1 MKSDG
6 IPLFEASL
14 RISNE
19 VVKMYQKLV
28 QLNFPI
34 GEEPKQSYMFGL
46 DDTRAELNLGNLY

>member
-34 GEEPKQSYMFGL
+34 GEEPK
-46 DDTRAELNLGNLY
+46 